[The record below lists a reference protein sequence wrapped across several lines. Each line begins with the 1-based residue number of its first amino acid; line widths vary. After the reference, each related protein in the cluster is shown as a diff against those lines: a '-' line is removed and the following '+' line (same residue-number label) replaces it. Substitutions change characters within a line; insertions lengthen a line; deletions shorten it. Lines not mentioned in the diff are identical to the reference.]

1 MIKMRT
7 NIAISVLGIAAL
19 SGCAL
24 HQSGQLYEV
33 KTGHATN
40 VSVDSPYASAGKVH
54 GQLPDGGQCDG
65 IFSLVSAENA
75 RQMANFEVLFSDN
88 ADATVAVMHCN
99 NGAVLQCSMARR
111 PGSGFSYGACKD
123 QRGVQYAMMF

>member
-1 MIKMRT
+1 MMMTRKK
-7 NIAISVLGIAAL
+7 IAAGALAVVAL

-24 HQSGQLYEV
+24 HQDGQLYEV
-33 KTGHATN
+33 KTGHAAA

-54 GQLPDGGQCDG
+54 GQLPDGGRCDG
-65 IFSLVSAENA
+65 IFSLVSAANA
-75 RQMANFEVLFSDN
+75 RQMTNFEVPFSDN

-99 NGAVLQCSMARR
+99 NGSVLECSMARR

>member
-1 MIKMRT
+1 MRT
-7 NIAISVLGIAAL
+7 RTKIAVGVLSVAAL

-33 KTGHATN
+33 KTGHAST

-65 IFSLVSAENA
+65 IFSLVSPENA
-75 RQMANFEVLFSDN
+75 SQMTNFEVPFSDN

-99 NGAVLQCSMARR
+99 NGAVLECSMARR